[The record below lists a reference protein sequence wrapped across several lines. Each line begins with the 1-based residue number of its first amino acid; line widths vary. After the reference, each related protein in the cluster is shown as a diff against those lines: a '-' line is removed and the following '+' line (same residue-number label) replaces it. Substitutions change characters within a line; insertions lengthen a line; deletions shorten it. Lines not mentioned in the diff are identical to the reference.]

1 MRIVFMGTPDFAVP
15 SLEKLLEAGHEVT
28 LVVTREDKPK
38 GRGQQMAFSDV
49 KLCAVTHNIPVYQ
62 PRSLRNN
69 EEALATIAAENPD
82 VIVVVAYGRI
92 LPKEILDIPPY
103 GCVNVHGSLLP
114 RHRGA
119 APVQWAVLCGDKEAG
134 VTTMQMDAGLDTGDM
149 LLRSRRPLTDTITA
163 GELFDQLAIDGAELL
178 IETLEALEK
187 GTVTPIPQD
196 ERLATHAPMLDRS
209 YSPLDWNKTATEL
222 HCQVRGLH
230 PWPGATC
237 LYNGKTLKIHVSAVG
252 EICDAVPGTVV
263 ALKPL
268 TIACGAGTSLQLLE
282 VQYEGAKH
290 MKAADFLCGH
300 PMIVGQTL

>member
-49 KLCAVTHNIPVYQ
+49 KARAITHNIPVYQ
-62 PRSLRNN
+62 PRTLRN
-69 EEALATIAAENPD
+69 EEARTTIAEEKPD

-92 LPKEILDIPPY
+92 LPQEILDIPPY

-119 APVQWAVLCGDKEAG
+119 APVQWAVLCGDKESG
-134 VTTMQMDAGLDTGDM
+134 VTTMQMNAGLDTGDM
-149 LLRSRRPLTDTITA
+149 LLQSRRPITDTTTA
-163 GELFDQLAIDGAELL
+163 GELFDQLAADGAALL
-178 IETLEALEK
+178 IDTLDALEK
-187 GTVTPIPQD
+187 GTITPIPQND
-196 ERLATHAPMLDRS
+196 ALSTYAPMLDRS
-209 YSPLDWNKTATEL
+209 YSPLDWNKNAKEL
-222 HCQVRGLH
+222 HCQVCGLH

-252 EICDAVPGTVV
+252 ETCTAAPGTVIH
-263 ALKPL
+263 LKPL
-268 TIACGAGTSLQLLE
+268 TIACGDGTSLQLLE
-282 VQYEGAKH
+282 VQYEGAKR
-290 MKAADFLCGH
+290 MKATDFLCGH
-300 PMIVGQTL
+300 PMTVGQVL